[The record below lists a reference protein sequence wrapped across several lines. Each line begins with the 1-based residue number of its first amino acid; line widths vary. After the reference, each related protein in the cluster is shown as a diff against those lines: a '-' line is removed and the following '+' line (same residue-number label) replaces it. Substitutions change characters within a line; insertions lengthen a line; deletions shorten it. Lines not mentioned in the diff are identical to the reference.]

1 MLRSKI
7 FSWMFQ
13 HYWLYAL
20 RSSLQFNHQWLLQLG
35 ISKIFSSMFLT
46 SLRLCLQDFLL
57 KLDSSLMLLE
67 RPQVTARNFF
77 FQNQKSSPITRSH
90 TLSVFFMFFQFFL
103 FHLTSGHLRSSHLAL
118 PEPISSQLIFMRQQ
132 MCCAKR
138 IACRHTV
145 QTTMHSLEIWETT
158 CLLNAQIYQ
167 FTVFR
172 CLTGIR

>member
-1 MLRSKI
+1 M
-7 FSWMFQ
+7 
-13 HYWLYAL
+13 
-20 RSSLQFNHQWLLQLG
+20 LQLG
-35 ISKIFSSMFLT
+35 ISKIFSSMFWHHWGYAP
-46 SLRLCLQDFLL
+46 RFLL

-77 FQNQKSSPITRSH
+77 FQNQNPAPLHALIRSLFFHVFPIFSVSSDIRS
-90 TLSVFFMFFQFFL
+90 SQVI
-103 FHLTSGHLRSSHLAL
+103 SGHLISPCPSQFHLSSFHATADVLR
-118 PEPISSQLIFMRQQ
+118 E
-132 MCCAKR
+132 R